1 MSRASAPHQL
11 LGSTLEKNADPT
23 LSAAPLFGILPAPSA
38 SLKFYNLIYRNIK
51 ENNG

>member
-1 MSRASAPHQL
+1 MSRASAPPSL
-11 LGSTLEKNADPT
+11 FGSPLEKNADPT

-38 SLKFYNLIYRNIK
+38 SLKFYNLIYSNIK